1 MMKNKNSMVHD
12 SAAVPD
18 SHTLQH
24 PRPCDPQAGTQDEA
38 EQSARGAEVGSW
50 LPALDPVDF
59 PSLQSP
65 RDTCAYFLDAS
76 GPDFD
81 TVLHAPHAQE

>member
-1 MMKNKNSMVHD
+1 MIKNKNPWSMTQCPTPTLRNIQDLVT
-12 SAAVPD
+12 AA
-18 SHTLQH
+18 
-24 PRPCDPQAGTQDEA
+24 AGTQGEA
-38 EQSARGAEVGSW
+38 EQSARGAEVGSG
-50 LPALDPVDF
+50 LLALDPVDF

-65 RDTCAYFLDAS
+65 RDACAYFLDAF